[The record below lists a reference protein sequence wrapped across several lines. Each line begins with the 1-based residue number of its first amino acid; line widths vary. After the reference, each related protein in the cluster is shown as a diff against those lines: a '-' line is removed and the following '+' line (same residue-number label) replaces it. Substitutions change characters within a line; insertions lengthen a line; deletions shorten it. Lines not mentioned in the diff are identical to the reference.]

1 MVSVLLHVILA
12 ALVLLFR
19 PTGQAPISKQPT
31 IFRSIPLAAPL
42 RPPSVPARQLAGG
55 GGGAGERL
63 PASKGRP
70 PRMAPRPFV
79 PPTVHR
85 PVERALLEIE
95 ASVEAAPTVVLP
107 VAAIGDPLASLGPPS
122 NGRGKNGGIGDGD
135 GGGVG
140 PGTGP
145 RVGVGGIGPGGYALT
160 AGMTPPVLV
169 YKVDPGFS
177 EEARRARFRGVVV
190 LRIVIDENGEPRAME
205 VVRSPGMGLDER
217 ALESVAQWRFRPAR
231 RGGKAVPVQATVEV
245 NFHLL

>member
-1 MVSVLLHVILA
+1 MVSVLLHVVLA
-12 ALVLLFR
+12 ALLLLFR
-19 PTGQAPISKQPT
+19 PTATPT
-31 IFRSIPLAAPL
+31 VAARPTVFRSIPLAAPL

-70 PRMAPRPFV
+70 PRVAPRTFV

-95 ASVEAAPTVVLP
+95 PSVVSAPAVTLP
-107 VAAIGDPLASLGPPS
+107 MAAIGDPLASLGPPS

-140 PGTGP
+140 PGKGP
-145 RVGVGGIGPGGYALT
+145 RAGAGGIGPGGYRLT
-160 AGMTPPVLV
+160 AGITPPVLV
-169 YKVDPGFS
+169 HKVDPGFS

-190 LRIVIDENGEPRAME
+190 LRIVIDENGEPKAME
-205 VVRSPGMGLDER
+205 VVQSPGMGLDER

-231 RGGKAVPVQATVEV
+231 RAGKAVPVQATVEV